1 MVAKNSQFLFRI
13 CRYFGIVALFSGL
26 VNLYLV
32 QKISNKRSLPRGNK
46 ESKWFDLFS
55 CSKSEFGEDMFAVFH
70 FFGSQKSGTFIELG
84 ALDGVT
90 SSNTYLFETCLN
102 WTGVL
107 IEPSKENFE
116 LLKKNRPNQKLLNT
130 VICDDVRTVEFIES
144 SAVGGIVEYMTPSF
158 IEEWHSFLSNKELL
172 LEGMTVKNNT
182 CTMWGPFEAS
192 FSGGCAT
199 DCAPFDTLESAAA
212 TCFSTPA
219 CAAITAIPNNAGLYY
234 EMRSSHKLSRS
245 ESREISYMK
254 GPCTLTCVPL
264 HKALSTGSRHKNAEK
279 IHFDFLSIDVAG
291 AELEVLKTISF
302 RTTSFSVISIETDV
316 TTKEKNM
323 RIRSF
328 LSEHD
333 YVYYGGDGFG
343 NDWFHHLQFF
353 PSKSNFGLKP
363 FEPFA
368 SPKSIHQIT
377 SCREYLAF
385 SNMSFLSPG
394 YVFVESVFQFRSD
407 LVFLQNSSQ
416 NAVVDLSRWASIP
429 AGSANRK
436 LHTPRRILE
445 SVNPKIIDGYDE
457 FCSTF
462 MSFKERLEVQG
473 AIFIADFTGFGMIS
487 HYYHLLEHLLG
498 IWTTKSHFVPAEEP
512 QWIVLPHTKWIE
524 LSQVHKD
531 LLEAVFPQAQVV
543 DTHQFQMVSRK
554 FAVHFLWAVASDRSA
569 ADHGSVNQ
577 MLTGILPR
585 LKLCSSALVSRIT
598 ASLQLSARRERL
610 PFTLTYVSRRG
621 IINRRLD
628 DEVEQQL
635 LSEIREGCREVI
647 VNDVLFN
654 DQTFAQQVQVAR
666 SSHLMLGVH
675 GNGLSNALWM
685 VSPGALL
692 ELFPPSARILA
703 YQQFAEARGLWYVGF
718 VGPEGAEF
726 PDGSCGNSAEE
737 YARLCRWVLSQ
748 TGQINTIIG
757 ELPRKAVV
765 QRVRDLARRV
775 AAALGAG
782 R

>member
-1 MVAKNSQFLFRI
+1 
-13 CRYFGIVALFSGL
+13 
-26 VNLYLV
+26 
-32 QKISNKRSLPRGNK
+32 
-46 ESKWFDLFS
+46 
-55 CSKSEFGEDMFAVFH
+55 
-70 FFGSQKSGTFIELG
+70 
-84 ALDGVT
+84 
-90 SSNTYLFETCLN
+90 
-102 WTGVL
+102 
-107 IEPSKENFE
+107 
-116 LLKKNRPNQKLLNT
+116 
-130 VICDDVRTVEFIES
+130 
-144 SAVGGIVEYMTPSF
+144 
-158 IEEWHSFLSNKELL
+158 
-172 LEGMTVKNNT
+172 
-182 CTMWGPFEAS
+182 
-192 FSGGCAT
+192 
-199 DCAPFDTLESAAA
+199 
-212 TCFSTPA
+212 
-219 CAAITAIPNNAGLYY
+219 
-234 EMRSSHKLSRS
+234 
-245 ESREISYMK
+245 
-254 GPCTLTCVPL
+254 
-264 HKALSTGSRHKNAEK
+264 
-279 IHFDFLSIDVAG
+279 
-291 AELEVLKTISF
+291 
-302 RTTSFSVISIETDV
+302 
-316 TTKEKNM
+316 
-323 RIRSF
+323 
-328 LSEHD
+328 
-333 YVYYGGDGFG
+333 
-343 NDWFHHLQFF
+343 
-353 PSKSNFGLKP
+353 
-363 FEPFA
+363 
-368 SPKSIHQIT
+368 
-377 SCREYLAF
+377 
-385 SNMSFLSPG
+385 
-394 YVFVESVFQFRSD
+394 
-407 LVFLQNSSQ
+407 
-416 NAVVDLSRWASIP
+416 
-429 AGSANRK
+429 
-436 LHTPRRILE
+436 
-445 SVNPKIIDGYDE
+445 
-457 FCSTF
+457 

-621 IINRRLD
+621 SSNRRLD
-628 DEVEQQL
+628 EEVEQQL